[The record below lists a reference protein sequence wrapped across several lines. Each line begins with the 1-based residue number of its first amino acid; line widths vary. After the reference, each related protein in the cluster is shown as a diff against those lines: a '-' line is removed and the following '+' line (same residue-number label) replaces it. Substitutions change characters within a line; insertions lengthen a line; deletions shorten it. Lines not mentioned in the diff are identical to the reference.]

1 MFLNILAFFYRITQ
15 VFEIQS
21 EKQAKKYTIREFGTR
36 KKRAGCFDNHLQ
48 LFSLVFLYMFM
59 IKSMTTIAHL
69 RVIRP
74 TNRGYLMSVLAPNKR
89 DIEKD
94 QP

>member
-1 MFLNILAFFYRITQ
+1 M
-15 VFEIQS
+15 
-21 EKQAKKYTIREFGTR
+21 REFGTR
-36 KKRAGCFDNHLQ
+36 KKIIN
-48 LFSLVFLYMFM
+48 SLFLYMFV
-59 IKSMTTIAHL
+59 IKSMKTIAHL

-74 TNRGYLMSVLAPNKR
+74 TNRGYLLSVLAPNKR